1 MEVAGVK
8 IDQKFLMELS
18 KKFQDKINLLEKKI
32 YKISKKEFKIASTKQ
47 LGEIMYNDLKISSL
61 LQPQMY

>member
-18 KKFQDKINLLEKKI
+18 KKFQDKINLLEKK
-32 YKISKKEFKIASTKQ
+32 
-47 LGEIMYNDLKISSL
+47 N
-61 LQPQMY
+61 